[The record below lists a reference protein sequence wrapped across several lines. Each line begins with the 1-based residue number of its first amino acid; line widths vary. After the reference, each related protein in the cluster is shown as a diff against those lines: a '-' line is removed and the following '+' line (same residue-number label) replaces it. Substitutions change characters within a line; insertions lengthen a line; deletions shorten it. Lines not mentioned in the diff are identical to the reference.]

1 VQLLSHNLNSGVQFK
16 SLLTHILV
24 ATDVAARGLD
34 IPSVDLVVNFDVP
47 MNATEY
53 IHRVGRTAR
62 AGRGG
67 LALTFVS
74 QYDVA
79 LVQGI
84 EEEVGHKLKAFDVDE
99 GEVLEAIT
107 KVFAARRAALLAIE
121 GRRAAIE
128 DRKR

>member
-1 VQLLSHNLNSGVQFK
+1 VQFK
-16 SLLTHILV
+16 NLSTHILV

-53 IHRVGRTAR
+53 VHRVGRTSR
-62 AGRGG
+62 TGRGG
-67 LALTFVS
+67 LALTFVA

-79 LVQGI
+79 LVQVI
-84 EEEVGHKLKAFDVDE
+84 E
-99 GEVLEAIT
+99 GEIGHRLEAFEINEGEALEAIS